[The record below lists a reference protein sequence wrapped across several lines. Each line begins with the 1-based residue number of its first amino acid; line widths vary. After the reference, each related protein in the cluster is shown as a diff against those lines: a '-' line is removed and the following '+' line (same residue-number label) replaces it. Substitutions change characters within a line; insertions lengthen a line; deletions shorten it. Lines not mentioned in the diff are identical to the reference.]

1 MTATPTPTRGALR
14 VWRGAVLAVT
24 SATLTVTAHTMAGG
38 MPPDTGLTVLLT
50 VGVAAVG
57 VALADRQRS
66 AMAILAVLAVAQL
79 ASHVLLSLGTPAM
92 SDMPGMAD
100 MSDMGGMP
108 GMQHVNG
115 LAMLAAHTIAVLL
128 SAALLARA
136 DAAIFLFA
144 AVLAMLL
151 PRLLLV
157 APPPAVPVARVRPTA
172 SPRDTATS
180 VLLRRSH
187 GRRGPPVSA

>member
-1 MTATPTPTRGALR
+1 M
-14 VWRGAVLAVT
+14 WRGAVLAIT
-24 SATLTVTAHTMAGG
+24 SATLTVTAHAMAGG

-50 VGVAAVG
+50 IGVAAVG

-66 AMAILAVLAVAQL
+66 ATAILIVLAVAQL
-79 ASHVLLSLGTPAM
+79 ASHALLSLGTPAM
-92 SDMPGMAD
+92 PGMTDMTDMPGT
-100 MSDMGGMP
+100 
-108 GMQHVNG
+108 QHVNG

-136 DAAIFLFA
+136 DAAVFLFA

-151 PRLLLV
+151 PRLLV
-157 APPPAVPVARVRPTA
+157 AAPPAVPVARVRPVTA
-172 SPRDTATS
+172 PKDTATAA
-180 VLLRRSH
+180 LLCRGH

>member
-1 MTATPTPTRGALR
+1 MTAKPTPTRGALR
-14 VWRGAVLAVT
+14 LWRGAVLAVT
-24 SATLTVTAHTMAGG
+24 SATLTVTAHAMAGG

-50 VGVAAVG
+50 IGVAAVG

-66 AMAILAVLAVAQL
+66 TRAILAVLAVAQL
-79 ASHVLLSLGTPAM
+79 ASHALLSLGTPAM
-92 SDMPGMAD
+92 PDMPGMRH
-100 MSDMGGMP
+100 M
-108 GMQHVNG
+108 NG

-151 PRLLLV
+151 PRLLV
-157 APPPAVPVARVRPTA
+157 APPPAVRVARVRPVA
-172 SPRDTATS
+172 SPKDTATAA
-180 VLLRRSH
+180 LLCRGH